1 MNPTRPAAIDAVHA
15 AAQASIQLAA
25 PVSATEYSR
34 APRARFD
41 VQAYEAIPQF
51 AEAYRDRIARA
62 NRIRERAM
70 GAIRGYLP
78 FIGAQLVKRMLA
90 EAERITQEAVALF
103 ARPLWSESVYNL
115 VTTGGKNDLL
125 DKYLAGSSYT
135 AAWYCGLISS
145 VSYSA
150 VAAGDTM
157 SSHAGWTEAG
167 ATNAPNYSGNR
178 PALTFAAASGGSKA
192 TSSASSFT
200 FTQSGTIKGMFGTSV
215 TTKDGTTGI
224 LYNAVLFSGGDQPVA
239 NTNVVNVSVTYS
251 V

>member
-1 MNPTRPAAIDAVHA
+1 MNANDKIAASGRAGVTLVNAVTAHE
-15 AAQASIQLAA
+15 
-25 PVSATEYSR
+25 TGF

-41 VQAYEAIPQF
+41 VQCVEAIPAHAKEYQ
-51 AEAYRDRIARA
+51 ALIARA
-62 NRIRERAM
+62 NKIREGAMAAILGRAP
-70 GAIRGYLP
+70 L
-78 FIGAQLVKRMLA
+78 IGGMILRRMLA
-90 EAERITQEAVALF
+90 QAEAITQEAVRLF
-103 ARPLWSESVYNL
+103 SRPVWKECVYNTV
-115 VTTGGKNDLL
+115 VTVGKNDLL
-125 DKYLAGSSYT
+125 DKYFGGSSYT

-150 VAAGDTM
+150 IAAGDTM
-157 SSHAGWTEAG
+157 ASHAGWTEAG

-200 FTQSGTIKGMFGTSV
+200 FSNSGTIKGMFGTTV

-224 LYNAVLFSGGDQPVA
+224 LYNAVLFTGGDQPVV

-251 V
+251 A